1 VVDRESGDR
10 AAEQAGIQFD
20 VPRMWRIWNYWIG
33 GKDNYPVDRVAGDAV
48 IEVYPDIR
56 RAALAYQSYLV
67 RVVRFLVTEAN
78 VAQFLVIGT
87 GFPAVQNM
95 HEVAQSI
102 VPAARVVYVDD
113 DPSVLAH
120 GRALLTS
127 TTPDGVSICLDA
139 SMRDPT
145 IYLADAR
152 EVLNFND
159 PVATI
164 FMSMLGNVKDLDEA
178 RSIVGQV
185 VAALSS
191 GSYLAMGDF
200 ADTNDGV
207 RAAAKQYGKL
217 SSQPYQLRTTEQLAS
232 LLTGLKLIEPGL
244 VPVDRWHPDPVDVGE
259 PDPVDIWGAVGRKP

>member
-1 VVDRESGDR
+1 MIDRQSGDR
-10 AAEQAGIQFD
+10 AAEQTGIQFD

-33 GKDNYPVDRVAGDAV
+33 GKDNYLVDQVAGDAV

-56 RAALAYQSYLV
+56 RAAVAYQSYLV
-67 RVVRFLVTEAN
+67 RVVRFLAAEAD

-102 VPAARVVYVDD
+102 IPAARVAYVDD

-139 SMRDPT
+139 SMRNPT
-145 IYLADAR
+145 IYLMGAQ
-152 EVLNFND
+152 EVLNFNR

-164 FMSMLGNVKDLDEA
+164 FMSMLGNIKDLDEA

-185 VAALSS
+185 VAALPS
-191 GSYLAMGDF
+191 GSYVVMGDF
-200 ADTNDGV
+200 ADTNAGV
-207 RAAAKQYGKL
+207 RAAAEQYGKL
-217 SSQPYQLRTTEQLAS
+217 SSQPYELRTTEQLAS
-232 LLTGLKLIEPGL
+232 LLEGLEVLEPGF
-244 VPVDRWHPDPVDVGE
+244 VPVNTWRPDLVEVGGTKPVDV
-259 PDPVDIWGAVGRKP
+259 WGAVGRKP

>member
-1 VVDRESGDR
+1 VVDRQPGDR
-10 AAEQAGIQFD
+10 IAEQAKIQFD

-33 GKDNYPVDRVAGDAV
+33 GKDNYLVDQVAGDAV
-48 IEVYPDIR
+48 IDVYPDIR

-67 RVVRFLVTEAN
+67 RVVRFLATEAN

-87 GFPAVQNM
+87 GFPAAQNM

-102 VPAARVVYVDD
+102 VPVARVVYVDD

-127 TTPDGVSICLDA
+127 TTPDGMSICLNA

-145 IYLADAR
+145 MYLTDAQ
-152 EVLNFND
+152 EVLNFNR
-159 PVATI
+159 PLAVI
-164 FMSMLGNVKDLDEA
+164 FMSMFGNIEELDEA
-178 RSIVGQV
+178 RSIMDQV
-185 VAALSS
+185 VAALPS
-191 GSYLAMGDF
+191 GGHVAMGDF

-232 LLTGLKLIEPGL
+232 LLDGLELVEPGL
-244 VPVDRWHPDPVDVGE
+244 VPVDTWRPDLIEVGRT
-259 PDPVDIWGAVGRKP
+259 DPVDIWGAVGRKP